1 MKPSGIVDPDASG
14 RRVRGLIAGMQ
25 PAGNAS
31 ITWDLRDDSGHAVG
45 AGLYFAELA
54 AAGEEIVQRFAT
66 LR

>member
-1 MKPSGIVDPDASG
+1 
-14 RRVRGLIAGMQ
+14 MQ